1 MEEIARENR
10 ERITRIE
17 EKCNYIQGDI
27 GEIKQLIRDIE
38 QQISADKRDR
48 EGERNED
55 RKRNLGYIMALAIPV
70 ALAIIFA
77 LLNFIIER
85 GQPL

>member
-1 MEEIARENR
+1 MNDNET
-10 ERITRIE
+10 RITRIE

-27 GEIKQLIRDIE
+27 SEIKQLIRDIE
-38 QQISADKRDR
+38 QQIADDKKGR
-48 EGERNED
+48 EKERNED
-55 RKRNLGYIMALAIPV
+55 RRRNLGYIMALAIPV

>member
-1 MEEIARENR
+1 MAEVDTDR
-10 ERITRIE
+10 RITRIE
-17 EKCNYIQGDI
+17 ERCAYIQGDI
-27 GEIKQLIRDIE
+27 GEIKVALKEIE
-38 QQISADKRDR
+38 QQIADDKKDR
-48 EGERNED
+48 ERERNED